1 MMIPSFR
8 YSEWIMATLHKTA
21 DVLFFLNAQR
31 RACGVTEVAQS
42 LGLPKT
48 TAHRLLSDLRYRA
61 LVERDDDGNYRLGL
75 GLVALGLGAARHD
88 RVLVH
93 AKPILER
100 AAAELGQ
107 PVFFVASRG
116 GELVVLDKVEGS
128 GPLRLSPQI
137 GGRIPVHCTAVGR
150 VYLAHDP
157 DALHDPWPA
166 EVDREAYAALLA
178 DVRERGVAENREDW
192 LEGLSAVASGV
203 WMTGRL
209 CGVVAA
215 ACMAAR
221 DANLLD
227 CMARTVTTS
236 ARRLTQTLE
245 EVMR

>member
-1 MMIPSFR
+1 MT
-8 YSEWIMATLHKTA
+8 TLQKAA

-31 RACGVTEVAQS
+31 HACGVTEVAAA

-61 LVERDDDGNYRLGL
+61 LVERDPEGNYRLGL
-75 GLVALGLGAARHD
+75 GLVGLGLGAARHD
-88 RVLVH
+88 RVLVL

-107 PVFFVASRG
+107 PVFFVAARG
-116 GELVVLDKVEGS
+116 GQLGVLDKVEGA
-128 GPLRLSPQI
+128 GAMRLSPQI
-137 GGRIPVHCTAVGR
+137 GGHVPVHCTAVGR

-157 DALHDPWPA
+157 EAVHDPWP
-166 EVDREAYAALLA
+166 VGIDREAYAPVLA
-178 DVRERGVAENREDW
+178 EVRARGYAEYREDW

-215 ACMAAR
+215 ACMASR
-221 DANLLD
+221 DPGLLER
-227 CMARTVTTS
+227 MVRTVTSS
-236 ARRLTQTLE
+236 ARALTQ
-245 EVMR
+245 